1 MEIIGTLET
10 LLVLKLEI
18 SSRVLSSCV
27 SHDKGIT
34 LMESLK
40 RLQEGRA
47 GWPGLGA
54 FHSDLLSPSLQFFI
68 SPFGSNK
75 KSTTVKLEAC
85 VFRDDSLLSATYA

>member
-1 MEIIGTLET
+1 MIPRVAAETALVIRAVVEIIGTLET

-40 RLQEGRA
+40 RLQEGLA
-47 GWPGLGA
+47 GLVWGL
-54 FHSDLLSPSLQFFI
+54 FI
-68 SPFGSNK
+68 
-75 KSTTVKLEAC
+75 LIC
-85 VFRDDSLLSATYA
+85 